1 MKYTETKEN
10 IKAEYDLSNPEDK
23 QTVKDFEV
31 MLEQLKTAPLKYP
44 LWVYG
49 EPKEVM
55 RAFTMGSRQFP
66 ESINPRRVYNDI
78 TGLTDAGLV
87 QYLLEIKATSRRYVK
102 KEHPDRGWA
111 VGPDLKAYEDFQRKK
126 KALDE
131 LEDKRAYAEQKSEES
146 FDALMDTREQL
157 LDRMSVRTPY
167 KD

>member
-10 IKAEYDLSNPEDK
+10 IKAEYDLNNPEDK
-23 QTVKDFEV
+23 KAVKDFEI

-49 EPKEVM
+49 EPKEIM
-55 RAFTMGSRQFP
+55 RAFTMGNRQFS
-66 ESINPRRVYNDI
+66 ESRNPRRVYNDI
-78 TGLTDAGLV
+78 IGLTDAGLV
-87 QYLLEIKATSRRYVK
+87 QYLLEIKAISRRYVK

-111 VGPDLKAYEDFQRKK
+111 VGPDLKAYEDFERKK

-131 LEDKRAYAEQKSEES
+131 LRDKRAYAEQKSEES
-146 FDALMDTREQL
+146 IEALMDTREQL

>member
-10 IKAEYDLSNPEDK
+10 VKAEYDLNNSDDK
-23 QTVKDFEV
+23 KAIKDFEII
-31 MLEQLKTAPLKYP
+31 LEQLKTASLKYP

-49 EPKEVM
+49 EPKEIM

-66 ESINPRRVYNDI
+66 ESRNPRRVYNDI

-87 QYLLEIKATSRRYVK
+87 QYLLEIKAISRRFVK

-111 VGPDLKAYEDFQRKK
+111 VGPDIKAYEDFHQKK
-126 KALDE
+126 KTLDD
-131 LEDKRAYAEQKSEES
+131 LKDKRSYAEQKSEES
-146 FDALMDTREQL
+146 FNTLMDTREQL
-157 LDRMSVRTPY
+157 LESMSVRTPY

>member
-10 IKAEYDLSNPEDK
+10 IKAEYDLNNPEDK
-23 QTVKDFEV
+23 KTIKDFEI
-31 MLEQLKTAPLKYP
+31 MLEQLKTASLKYP

-49 EPKEVM
+49 EPKEIM

-66 ESINPRRVYNDI
+66 ESRNPRRVYNNI
-78 TGLTDAGLV
+78 AGLTDAGLV
-87 QYLLEIKATSRRYVK
+87 QYLLDIRAISRRYVK

-111 VGPDLKAYEDFQRKK
+111 VGPDLKVYDDFERKK

-131 LEDKRAYAEQKSEES
+131 LKDKRAYAEQKSEES
-146 FDALMDTREQL
+146 IEALMDTREQL

>member
-1 MKYTETKEN
+1 MKYTETKED
-10 IKAEYDLSNPEDK
+10 IKTEYDLNNPGDK
-23 QTVKDFEV
+23 KAIKDFGI
-31 MLEQLKTAPLKYP
+31 MLEQLKTAPPKYP

-49 EPKEVM
+49 EPKEIM

-66 ESINPRRVYNDI
+66 ESQNPRRVYNDI

-87 QYLLEIKATSRRYVK
+87 QYLLDIKAISRRYVK

-111 VGPDLKAYEDFQRKK
+111 VGPNLKAYEDFERRK

-131 LEDKRAYAEQKSEES
+131 LRDKRAYAEQKSEES
-146 FDALMDTREQL
+146 FETLMDTREQL

>member
-1 MKYTETKEN
+1 MIGLETKYQHN
-10 IKAEYDLSNPEDK
+10 IRS
-23 QTVKDFEV
+23 TVGRAFTYKDFEAL
-31 MLEQLKTAPLKYP
+31 LEQLKTAPLKYQ

-49 EPKEVM
+49 EPKIILP
-55 RAFTMGSRQFP
+55 AFKMGSREFP
-66 ESINPRRVYNDI
+66 ESNDPRRVYNDI

-87 QYLLEIKATSRRYVK
+87 QYLLEIKAISRRYVK

-111 VGPDLKAYEDFQRKK
+111 VGPDLKAHEDFQRKK
-126 KALDE
+126 KALDD
-131 LEDKRAYAEQKSEES
+131 LKAKRAYAEQKDEES

>member
-10 IKAEYDLSNPEDK
+10 IKVEYDLNNPEDK
-23 QTVKDFEV
+23 KAIKDFEI

-49 EPKEVM
+49 EPKEIM

-66 ESINPRRVYNDI
+66 ENRNPRRVYNDI

-87 QYLLEIKATSRRYVK
+87 QYLLDIRAISRRYVK

-111 VGPDLKAYEDFQRKK
+111 VGPDLKAYEGFERKK

-131 LEDKRAYAEQKSEES
+131 LKDKRAYAEQKQDES

>member
-10 IKAEYDLSNPEDK
+10 IKAKCDLNNPEDK
-23 QTVKDFEV
+23 KAIKDFEII
-31 MLEQLKTAPLKYP
+31 LEQLKTAPLKYP

-49 EPKEVM
+49 EPKEIM

-66 ESINPRRVYNDI
+66 ESQNPRRVYNDI

-87 QYLLEIKATSRRYVK
+87 QYLLDIKAISRRYVK

-111 VGPDLKAYEDFQRKK
+111 VGPDLKAYEDFERKK

-131 LEDKRAYAEQKSEES
+131 LKDKRAYAEQKSEES
-146 FDALMDTREQL
+146 IEALMDTREQL
-157 LDRMSVRTPY
+157 LDRMSVRVPY